1 MDFAR
6 FVDLLVSKS
15 LWLCRVDRLDD
26 PREGLLTDS
35 EFVQLSKQ
43 SQPVATIEGLRSLS
57 YVNCW
62 CQSES
67 ESMAM
72 WDLYGA
78 GACGVSIKTTVGA
91 LRVAIAGTAIPIHIS
106 RVKYRDWKCY
116 QGDIENLIGLC
127 VRKSDSYRHE
137 SEVRLLF
144 WEPSTEPL
152 SVAGERA
159 GQGAPIEVERLAREI
174 MARLAGF
181 FPSVDFTTVHGA
193 SLVVQAWAQY
203 QEHVRRQ
210 NSPVGVL
217 LQVDL
222 PTLIGE
228 IVVTPKAQPWVLEL
242 ARSVV
247 ERYGLGVTARSSEL
261 VAPIRQR
268 E

>member
-193 SLVVQAWAQY
+193 SFGSTGMGAVPRACAA
-203 QEHVRRQ
+203 
-210 NSPVGVL
+210 P
-217 LQVDL
+217 
-222 PTLIGE
+222 
-228 IVVTPKAQPWVLEL
+228 EL
-242 ARSVV
+242 AGGSTSSGRPTHFN
-247 ERYGLGVTARSSEL
+247 RRDRGNTQGAALG
-261 VAPIRQR
+261 IRTRTQCC
-268 E
+268 